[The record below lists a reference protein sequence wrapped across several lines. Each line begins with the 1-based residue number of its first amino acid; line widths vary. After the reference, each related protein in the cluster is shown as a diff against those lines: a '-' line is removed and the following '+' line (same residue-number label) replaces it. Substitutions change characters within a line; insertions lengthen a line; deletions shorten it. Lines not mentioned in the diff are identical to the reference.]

1 MQRAVRALIQR
12 QRELANS
19 PHPTERFRTL
29 WVAAMLDRQLARC
42 SDREIGSL
50 LSFVQD
56 RFHIFEPEFAICRH
70 AQRSLLLRNIKEDF
84 SE

>member
-1 MQRAVRALIQR
+1 
-12 QRELANS
+12 
-19 PHPTERFRTL
+19 
-29 WVAAMLDRQLARC
+29 MLDRQLARC